1 MILPF
6 RAKHIQSRDVIM
18 HRQLLLLA
26 TFLLVLPIEAQSNQ
40 GSPPNVPEVAGNL
53 ISPHDNN
60 STPTQPQ
67 ATTPAGRTFYRWSV
81 AAVLAG
87 SVADTA
93 SGWKTEEANPVVAG
107 TGKQFG
113 AQSVSIKSGL
123 VGVSLLIQY
132 IALRHRPD
140 LYKRMAWMNLVTAG
154 ALGGVAGHNVSVR

>member
-1 MILPF
+1 
-6 RAKHIQSRDVIM
+6 M
-18 HRQLLLLA
+18 HRQQLLLA
-26 TFLLVLPIEAQSNQ
+26 MLFLVLPIEAQSNQ
-40 GSPPNVPEVAGNL
+40 ALPPNVPEVAGDL
-53 ISPHDNN
+53 IPPHDNN
-60 STPTQPQ
+60 SILVQPQ
-67 ATTPAGRTFYRWSV
+67 ATAPAGRAFYRWSV

-93 SGWKTEEANPVVAG
+93 SGWKSEEANPVLAG

-113 AQSVSIKSGL
+113 AESVAIKSGL

-140 LYKRMAWMNLVTAG
+140 LYKRMAWLNLVTAG